1 MEQPLGN
8 KNVIFYGWWVI
19 GALLV
24 IEMICPMGRFCMTA
38 FFPFVTSE
46 LKWSRYLVS
55 LSQSMALWIYALFVP
70 FTGWMVD
77 RIGSRKTFF
86 LGGLLSLG
94 SWILLSTMKT
104 PWELFIYY
112 GFIMA
117 LAVSLG
123 HMVTIQATANKW
135 FKKQAGLVT
144 GATSAAF
151 GMGLALFMPLITN
164 IANSVGWRLTS
175 IIYGVSSGIV
185 ITMLA
190 ILVIRDSPESM
201 GLHIRDEDPTQMLAK
216 ESVSTGNA
224 LKTSSFWLLF
234 IAYSITG
241 IPLQG
246 FLAHLVMWGVDLG
259 TSKAEAG
266 IFMSMMFL
274 PSIVSK
280 IGGGWLGD
288 RLGKKKIII
297 VSQFGCLLVM
307 LWAWRYVHARYHL
320 KIFAGLMGLG
330 YGLPMG
336 LFTPFLAD
344 LFGRDHVGA
353 LFGILT
359 LGHGLIGG
367 CGPLLWGYVFD
378 TYGSYNPACVTSAA
392 CYGAVTIAVFL
403 IRLAPTQMILRPE
416 RVERI

>member
-1 MEQPLGN
+1 MKRRLGS
-8 KNVIFYGWWVI
+8 KSVIFYGWWVI
-19 GALLV
+19 GALLL

-55 LSQSMALWIYALFVP
+55 SAQSMALWIYALFVP

-86 LGGLLSLG
+86 LAGLVSLG
-94 SWILLSTMKT
+94 SWILLSLMKT

-117 LAVSLG
+117 MAVSLG

-135 FKKQAGLVT
+135 FKKQEGLVT

-151 GMGLALFMPLITN
+151 GIGLALFMPLITN
-164 IANSVGWRLTS
+164 LANSVGWRLTS
-175 IIYGVSSGIV
+175 IIYGVGSGIV
-185 ITMLA
+185 ITILA
-190 ILVIRDSPESM
+190 ILVIRDSPESI
-201 GLHIRDEDPTQMLAK
+201 GLRIHGENSTEILAK
-216 ESVSTGNA
+216 GSVSTRNA

-234 IAYSITG
+234 MAYSITG

-246 FLAHLVMWGVDLG
+246 LLAHLVMWGVDLG

-274 PSIVSK
+274 PSIASK

-288 RLGKKKIII
+288 QLGKKRIIM
-297 VSQFGCLLVM
+297 VSQLGCLLIM
-307 LWAWRYVHARYHL
+307 LWAWQYVNTRYHL
-320 KIFAGLMGLG
+320 KIFVGLMGLG

-344 LFGRDHVGA
+344 LFGRANVGA

-378 TYGSYNPACVTSAA
+378 TFGSYNPTCIISAA
-392 CYGAVTIAVFL
+392 CYGAVTIAVSL
-403 IRLAPTQMILRPE
+403 VRRAPTQMIL
-416 RVERI
+416 